1 MATAF
6 PRRRFSA
13 DATSSAGLFN
23 CMKRSDKMKLER
35 LLRHC
40 CMFGYACGGSPEL
53 LVNEVANDFFQF
65 GLLHLT
71 STAFI
76 LESGGLF
83 HRILDPMGYGHLLK
97 DIDSALN
104 SKVGKTTLREF
115 IRLKRNKL
123 ATHGDLSFYSQTKEI
138 QNVTFGKRA
147 LREFESAMS
156 ALETATTALSL
167 ELRAIMR

>member
-1 MATAF
+1 MATAL

-35 LLRHC
+35 LPRHC

-76 LESGGLF
+76 LESGRLF

-104 SKVGKTTLREF
+104 SKVGQTTLREF

-123 ATHGDLSFYSQTKEI
+123 
-138 QNVTFGKRA
+138 
-147 LREFESAMS
+147 
-156 ALETATTALSL
+156 
-167 ELRAIMR
+167 